1 VSRTA
6 QRVSLFQ
13 ESVIREMTR
22 LVQQEGG
29 INLAQG
35 FPDFDP
41 PQELLEA
48 AQRALAEGY
57 NQYAITWGDPEFRAA
72 LAEKMERFQGIRYDP
87 DRHLTVTC
95 GATEAMMAT
104 MLATVNSGEEVVVFE
119 PFYENYGPDAALSG
133 ARLRYVPLDLSRPDF
148 PYDPRELER
157 AFSRNTKAIVV
168 NTPHNPTGKVF
179 RREELEHIAD
189 LCRHYGALAVTDE
202 VYEHILYD
210 GAQHVSLAALPGM
223 AGRTV
228 VISSMSKT
236 YSVTGWRVGW
246 AAVADEA
253 LAGAIR
259 KAHDFLTVGAPAP
272 LQRAG
277 VVALRF
283 GDDYYRE
290 MAASYR
296 RRRDLLLD
304 ALREVGFRPTVPQG
318 AYYIMADFRGLS
330 SEDDHLFARRLI
342 REAGVATVP
351 GSSFFHDPSSGRGY
365 VRFAYPKREET
376 LQEAARRLR
385 AWLRKA
391 PGGRADRGPQDS
403 HSDVPAW
410 SRSSETPGRA
420 GGRG

>member
-104 MLATVNSGEEVVVFE
+104 MLATVNPGEEVVVFE

-283 GDDYYRE
+283 GD
-290 MAASYR
+290 
-296 RRRDLLLD
+296 
-304 ALREVGFRPTVPQG
+304 
-318 AYYIMADFRGLS
+318 
-330 SEDDHLFARRLI
+330 HLFARRLI

-403 HSDVPAW
+403 HSDVSAW

>member
-1 VSRTA
+1 MKNRTA

-22 LVQQEGG
+22 LAHQYGG

-41 PQELLEA
+41 PQELLAA

-57 NQYAITWGDPEFRAA
+57 NQYAITWGDPELRAA
-72 LAEKMERFQGIRYDP
+72 LADKLERDHGIRYDP

-104 MLATVNSGEEVVVFE
+104 MLATVNPGEEVVVFE

-133 ARLRYVPLDLSRPDF
+133 ARLRYVTLDLSHPDF
-148 PYDPRELER
+148 PYEPRELER

-179 RREELEHIAD
+179 RRDELEHIAE
-189 LCRHYGALAVTDE
+189 LCRHYEAVAITDE

-210 GAQHVSLAALPGM
+210 GTQHLSLASLPGM
-223 AGRTV
+223 AQRTV
-228 VISSMSKT
+228 TISSTSKT

-259 KAHDFLTVGAPAP
+259 KAHDFLTVGAAAP
-272 LQRAG
+272 LQRAA

-283 GDDYYRE
+283 PDRYYRDLSV
-290 MAASYR
+290 SYQGK
-296 RRRDLLLD
+296 RDLLLD
-304 ALREVGFRPTVPQG
+304 ALHQAGFRPTVPKG
-318 AYYIMADFRGLS
+318 AYYIMADFGDLTH
-330 SEDDHLFARRLI
+330 EDDTRFALRLV
-342 REAGVATVP
+342 REVGVATVP
-351 GSSFFHDPSSGRGY
+351 GSSFFHDPQRGRRY
-365 VRFAYPKREET
+365 VRFAYPKREQT
-376 LQEAARRLR
+376 LQEAARRLAR
-385 AWLRKA
+385 LRSGLSESEA
-391 PGGRADRGPQDS
+391 SRGVGGR
-403 HSDVPAW
+403 
-410 SRSSETPGRA
+410 RS
-420 GGRG
+420 

>member
-1 VSRTA
+1 MSRTA

-57 NQYAITWGDPEFRAA
+57 NQYAITWGDADFRAA
-72 LAEKMERFQGIRYDP
+72 LADKMERYHGLRYDP

-104 MLATVNSGEEVVVFE
+104 MLATVNPGEEVVVFE

-133 ARLRYVPLDLSRPDF
+133 ARLRYVRLDLSRPDF

-189 LCRHYGALAVTDE
+189 LCRHYDALAVTDE

-210 GAQHVSLAALPGM
+210 GAQHVSLASLPGM

-228 VISSMSKT
+228 TISSMSKT

-277 VVALRF
+277 VVALGF
-283 GDDYYRE
+283 GDAYYRE
-290 MAASYR
+290 MAASYQ
-296 RRRDLLLD
+296 RRRDLLLG
-304 ALREVGFRPTVPQG
+304 ALQEVGFRPTVPQG
-318 AYYIMADFRGLS
+318 AYYIMADFTGLS
-330 SEDDHLFARRLI
+330 SEDDGTFARRLV

-351 GSSFFHDPSSGRGY
+351 GSSFFHDPSSGRRY
-365 VRFAYPKREET
+365 VRFAYPKREQT
-376 LQEAARRLR
+376 LEEAARRLR
-385 AWLRKA
+385 AWLRTTPVGK
-391 PGGRADRGPQDS
+391 ADRGGLAQG
-403 HSDVPAW
+403 
-410 SRSSETPGRA
+410 SRRTPGA
-420 GGRG
+420 GAGRG